1 MAIKLPPGNFFGQTQ
16 RRIQVSGLTFAET
29 VYESGP
35 ELSIPVHAHEHAF
48 FHFLIDGVCEEMYG
62 RTVRTSGPSALAF
75 HPAGEP
81 HSNRW
86 RSPGGR
92 VFHIDISGTR
102 AEAIREHAPFLDRPT
117 EVLGGMGPWLAKR
130 LYQEYRRLDNVSPL
144 AMEGLTLE
152 ILAEAS
158 RDGAHALDRR
168 PPRWLL
174 QARELLHDRFSE
186 NLSLGE
192 VAKAVGIHPVHLA
205 RAFRKQYGCTLG
217 DYIRRLRV
225 EFACRKLSASE
236 TPLAQIAILCGFSDQ
251 SHFTNSFRRQM
262 RMTPG
267 EFRRIFRPR

>member
-16 RRIQVSGLTFAET
+16 RRIEVSGLTFAES

-35 ELSIPVHAHEHAF
+35 ELSIPVHAHDNAF
-48 FHFLIDGVCEEMYG
+48 FHLLIDGVCEEMYG

-102 AEAIREHAPFLDRPT
+102 AEAIREHAPVLDRPT
-117 EVLGGMGPWLAKR
+117 EILGGMGPWLAKR
-130 LYQEYRRLDNVSPL
+130 LYREYRRLDDVSPL
-144 AMEGLTLE
+144 AMEGLALE

-158 RDGAHALDRR
+158 RHGLHASDRR
-168 PPRWLL
+168 PARWLL

-186 NLSLGE
+186 NLPLDE
-192 VAKAVGIHPVHLA
+192 VAAAVGVHPVHLA
-205 RAFRKQYGCTLG
+205 RVFRRQYGCTLG
-217 DYIRRLRV
+217 DYIRKLRV
-225 EFACRKLSASE
+225 EFACRELEASDAS
-236 TPLAQIAILCGFSDQ
+236 LAQIAVLSGFSDQ
-251 SHFTNSFRRQM
+251 SHFTNTFRRQM
-262 RMTPG
+262 GVTPG
-267 EFRRIFRPR
+267 EFRRNFRAR